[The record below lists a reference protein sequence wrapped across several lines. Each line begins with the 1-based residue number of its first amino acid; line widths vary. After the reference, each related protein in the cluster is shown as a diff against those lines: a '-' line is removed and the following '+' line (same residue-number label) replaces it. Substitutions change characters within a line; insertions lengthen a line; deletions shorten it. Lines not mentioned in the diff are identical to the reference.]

1 MASVVAN
8 SSARIGQHAANDELH
23 DVCQRT
29 MVRTNLKLAY
39 GAMTAVPEKVA
50 DELAES
56 FAARAKL
63 VQLAVVVPG
72 LGVTLLTLL
81 VVWLDWQRRQ
91 TEHAGLRRLGASQRM
106 LVSSFALELLGTAV
120 ISVMLASGLTVALSI
135 FAARWVM

>member
-1 MASVVAN
+1 
-8 SSARIGQHAANDELH
+8 
-23 DVCQRT
+23 
-29 MVRTNLKLAY
+29 MVRTNLKLGL

-63 VQLAVVVPG
+63 IQLAVVVPG
-72 LGVTLLTLL
+72 LGVSLLAML

-91 TEHAGLRRLGASQRM
+91 TEHAGLRRLGASQWM
-106 LVSSFALELLGTAV
+106 LVGSFVLELLGALV
-120 ISVMLASGLTVALSI
+120 LSVLMAFGLTEALSL

>member
-1 MASVVAN
+1 
-8 SSARIGQHAANDELH
+8 
-23 DVCQRT
+23 

-91 TEHAGLRRLGASQRM
+91 TEHAGLRRLGASQRT
-106 LVSSFALELLGTAV
+106 LVSSFVLELLGTAV